1 MVATPS
7 YPFID
12 RRGMPRN
19 VASNR
24 LIQSA
29 VQTSDRKAI
38 PQLDYDMRQNVSG
51 LGRKVMMS
59 IGRHLFWNYPVVSG
73 AIKEQANFAVST
85 FIPQYWGRNKEW
97 GTLAEEWLLQWHKIM
112 DVRGAPFDY
121 DSFLKHQITHPIID
135 GDVGILLVGPRN
147 PDQPGYDP
155 ALDGDKYPQIQ
166 LIPGHRIGS
175 PNGRDGVVVAMPDE
189 EAEGY
194 DGSIPYNG
202 MPIIDGVVLSNRG
215 RALAYALLDDDRKRV
230 TAYVSS
236 RDMILNWNPQCC
248 DQLRGLSELASC
260 LFDLQDLKESR
271 NFELL
276 AQKTAAS
283 ITLIEKNSTG
293 FADEAKGLLASSA
306 TLTEGTGVKTAVQ
319 QEKMDGGQYRYFRA
333 SSGEGLEAFSY
344 DRPGAN
350 AIAFQE
356 SMLRDAFRGMG
367 WDHYFSTEILKV
379 GGAPL
384 RVLVDK
390 INLQIKERQK
400 AVAKVCMRV
409 GGYALSKAM
418 KLGLLPWDDDWWKF
432 EYQGP
437 ARLTADHKYE
447 IEGEI
452 EEHNAGF
459 TTLKD
464 HCNRRGTYW
473 EDVQDQKIA
482 EAKRLKEKSEE
493 AGIEEDR
500 VQLVKGKKDPQE
512 VDAAEKKQE
521 ANKERDR

>member
-12 RRGMPRN
+12 RRGAPR
-19 VASNR
+19 VSSNR

-29 VQTSDRKAI
+29 LQNSDRKAVA
-38 PQLDYDMRQNVSG
+38 PLDNDMWKNVSG
-51 LGRKVMMS
+51 LGRRTMMS
-59 IGRHLFWNYPVVSG
+59 IGRYLFWNYPILSG

-85 FIPQYWGRNKEW
+85 FIPQFYGENKAW
-97 GTLAEEWLLQWHKIM
+97 GTQAEEWLLQWYKIM

-121 DSFLKHQITHPIID
+121 DSFLRHQITHPIID
-135 GDVGILLVGPRN
+135 GDIGILLVGGDPN
-147 PDQPGYDP
+147 DPDYVPEADF
-155 ALDGDKYPQIQ
+155 PQIQ

-175 PNGRDGVVVAMPDE
+175 PSERDGLVVAMDRE
-189 EAEGY
+189 SDDY
-194 DGSIPYNG
+194 DGSIPYAG
-202 MPIIDGVVLSNRG
+202 LPILDGVVLGPRG
-215 RALAYALLDDDRKRV
+215 RALAYALLDQDRKRV
-230 TAYVSS
+230 IRYVSS

-248 DQLRGLSELASC
+248 DQLRGLSELASA

-293 FADEAKGLLASSA
+293 FADEAKSLIASDA
-306 TLTEGTGVKTAVQ
+306 TLTAETGVKTAVQ

-333 SSGEGLEAFSY
+333 ASGEGLEAFSY

-356 SMLRDAFRGMG
+356 AMLRDAFRGMG

-400 AVAKVCMRV
+400 AVGKVCQRV
-409 GGYALSKAM
+409 GGWALAKAM

-452 EEHNAGF
+452 EEYAAGF
-459 TTLKD
+459 VTLKTLAS
-464 HCNRRGTYW
+464 RRGEYW
-473 EDVQDQKIA
+473 EDLQDQRIA
-482 EAKRLKEKSEE
+482 EQKRLKEKSTQ
-493 AGIEEDR
+493 AGIEQDR
-500 VQLVKGKKDPQE
+500 VEVIKGKKDPKEQ
-512 VDAAEKKQE
+512 KKEE

>member
-1 MVATPS
+1 MAAATHT
-7 YPFID
+7 FID
-12 RRGMPRN
+12 RRGATH
-19 VASNR
+19 VSSNR

-29 VQTSDRKAI
+29 LQTSDRKTV
-38 PQLDYDMRQNVSG
+38 PLLDHDMWKNVSG
-51 LGRKVMMS
+51 LGRRTMMS
-59 IGRHLFWNYPVVSG
+59 IGRHLFWNYPVLSG
-73 AIKEQANFAVST
+73 AIKEQATLAVST
-85 FIPQYWGRNKEW
+85 FIPQFYGRNKAW
-97 GTLAEEWLLQWHKIM
+97 GTQAEEWLLEWHRIL
-112 DVRGAPFDY
+112 DVRGPPFDY
-121 DSFLKHQITHPIID
+121 DSFLRHQITHTIVD
-135 GDVGILLVGPRN
+135 GDIAILLGAGDPQD
-147 PDQPGYDP
+147 PLYDP
-155 ALDGDKYPQIQ
+155 LDDYPRIQ

-175 PNGRDGVVVAMPDE
+175 PNGRDGTVVGMPDDGRE
-189 EAEGY
+189 DY
-194 DGSIPYNG
+194 DGSAPYDG
-202 MPIIDGVVLSNRG
+202 ALVMDGVVLNNSG
-215 RALAYALLDDDRKRV
+215 RAIAYAILHDDLKRV
-230 TAYVSS
+230 RRYVSA

-293 FADEAKGLLASSA
+293 FADEAKSLLASNA
-306 TLTEGTGVKTAVQ
+306 TLTAETGVKTAVQ

-350 AIAFQE
+350 AMAYQE
-356 SMLRDAFRGMG
+356 AMLRDAFRGMG

-390 INLQIKERQK
+390 INLSIRERQK
-400 AVAKVCMRV
+400 AVAKVCRRV

-418 KLGLLPWDDDWWKF
+418 KLKLLPWDDDWYMF

-452 EEHNAGF
+452 EEHAAGF
-459 TTLKD
+459 NTLKEI
-464 HCNRRGTYW
+464 CARRGTYW
-473 EDVQDQKIA
+473 EDVQDQRIA
-482 EAKRLKEKSEE
+482 EQKRLKEKSEE
-493 AGIEEDR
+493 AGIEQDS
-500 VQLVKGKKDPQE
+500 VQVIKGKKDPKE
-512 VDAAEKKQE
+512 PEKEEEDPVKKE
-521 ANKERDR
+521 ERNKERDR